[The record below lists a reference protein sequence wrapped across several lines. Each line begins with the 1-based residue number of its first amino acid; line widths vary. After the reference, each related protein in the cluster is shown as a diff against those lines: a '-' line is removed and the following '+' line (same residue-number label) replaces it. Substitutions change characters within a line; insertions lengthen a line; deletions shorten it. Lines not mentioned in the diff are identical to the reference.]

1 VFRPGAPSLAP
12 EPLLPLPLLVDDRE
26 EGTIAAPSLLDVVLD
41 EPTPPARVKSLG
53 CRCSRAAA
61 GEALKLFIS
70 FVMTFSLGKLYF
82 SSSCRYHKHAMSVSS
97 CAARAPTT
105 TSSKM
110 LCGGGRIPRASKG
123 FFCRR
128 DGVTTFASSS
138 SSREESDRELLDK
151 MKIAVASATSAPTAK
166 HVLEALKELSSQEFG
181 LANVKFTE
189 VMAKI
194 DELYDHNPQF
204 GYSSGVGTDGFETE
218 NKAGTNM
225 GSNKVF
231 YFAKMHDFTEEMTL
245 RLFCEHYQDV
255 LDTPEGQSHLNIRS
269 FMKNGW
275 AGIRF
280 EGETLRPKGEK
291 GEGEKIDQI

>member
-1 VFRPGAPSLAP
+1 MHLFFVDISLASMS
-12 EPLLPLPLLVDDRE
+12 V
-26 EGTIAAPSLLDVVLD
+26 S
-41 EPTPPARVKSLG
+41 
-53 CRCSRAAA
+53 SRAAA
-61 GEALKLFIS
+61 
-70 FVMTFSLGKLYF
+70 
-82 SSSCRYHKHAMSVSS
+82 
-97 CAARAPTT
+97 ARMP
-105 TSSKM
+105 
-110 LCGGGRIPRASKG
+110 P
-123 FFCRR
+123 
-128 DGVTTFASSS
+128 ASSS
-138 SSREESDRELLDK
+138 SSSRRTLSRGGGRIITRERFCRRRRDVVVCGGDRELLDK

-166 HVLEALKELSSQEFG
+166 HILEALKELSSQEFG

-218 NKAGTNM
+218 NKAGTNA

-280 EGETLRPKGEK
+280 EGETLRAKGEK

>member
-1 VFRPGAPSLAP
+1 
-12 EPLLPLPLLVDDRE
+12 
-26 EGTIAAPSLLDVVLD
+26 
-41 EPTPPARVKSLG
+41 
-53 CRCSRAAA
+53 
-61 GEALKLFIS
+61 
-70 FVMTFSLGKLYF
+70 
-82 SSSCRYHKHAMSVSS
+82 MSVSS
-97 CAARAPTT
+97 CAARAPPA
-105 TSSKM
+105 SSRTF
-110 LCGGGRIPRASKG
+110 CRGGRIHERARSASKR
-123 FFCRR
+123 FCRR
-128 DGVTTFASSS
+128 DVTTFASSS
-138 SSREESDRELLDK
+138 SQETDRELLDK

-204 GYSSGVGTDGFETE
+204 GYSSGVGTGGFETE

-275 AGIRF
+275 AGVRF

>member
-1 VFRPGAPSLAP
+1 
-12 EPLLPLPLLVDDRE
+12 
-26 EGTIAAPSLLDVVLD
+26 
-41 EPTPPARVKSLG
+41 
-53 CRCSRAAA
+53 
-61 GEALKLFIS
+61 
-70 FVMTFSLGKLYF
+70 
-82 SSSCRYHKHAMSVSS
+82 MSVSS
-97 CAARAPTT
+97 RAARAP
-105 TSSKM
+105 
-110 LCGGGRIPRASKG
+110 
-123 FFCRR
+123 
-128 DGVTTFASSS
+128 SSS
-138 SSREESDRELLDK
+138 SSSSYVAHSSQRRRTKPRARAKEALRSAFVVATRPLSSLLLSSSETDRQLLDK
-151 MKIAVASATSAPTAK
+151 MKVAVASATSAPTAK

-218 NKAGTNM
+218 NKAGVNM

-255 LDTPEGQSHLNIRS
+255 LDTPDGQSHLNIRS

-275 AGIRF
+275 AGVRF
-280 EGETLRPKGEK
+280 EGETLRPKGEQ
-291 GEGEKIDQI
+291 GEGERIDQI

>member
-1 VFRPGAPSLAP
+1 
-12 EPLLPLPLLVDDRE
+12 
-26 EGTIAAPSLLDVVLD
+26 
-41 EPTPPARVKSLG
+41 
-53 CRCSRAAA
+53 
-61 GEALKLFIS
+61 
-70 FVMTFSLGKLYF
+70 
-82 SSSCRYHKHAMSVSS
+82 
-97 CAARAPTT
+97 
-105 TSSKM
+105 
-110 LCGGGRIPRASKG
+110 
-123 FFCRR
+123 
-128 DGVTTFASSS
+128 
-138 SSREESDRELLDK
+138 

-218 NKAGTNM
+218 NKAGVNM

-231 YFAKMHDFTEEMTL
+231 YFAKMHGFTEEMTL

-255 LDTPEGQSHLNIRS
+255 LDTPDGQSHLNIRS

-275 AGIRF
+275 EGVRF
-280 EGETLRPKGEK
+280 DGETLRPKSENAA
-291 GEGEKIDQI
+291 EERIDQI

>member
-1 VFRPGAPSLAP
+1 
-12 EPLLPLPLLVDDRE
+12 
-26 EGTIAAPSLLDVVLD
+26 
-41 EPTPPARVKSLG
+41 
-53 CRCSRAAA
+53 
-61 GEALKLFIS
+61 
-70 FVMTFSLGKLYF
+70 
-82 SSSCRYHKHAMSVSS
+82 MSVSS
-97 CAARAPTT
+97 RAFARAPSSSF
-105 TSSKM
+105 TSCI
-110 LCGGGRIPRASKG
+110 LRRGGRRSHEHARSASKR
-123 FFCRR
+123 CRR
-128 DGVTTFASSS
+128 DATTFASSS
-138 SSREESDRELLDK
+138 SSSETDRQLLDK
-151 MKIAVASATSAPTAK
+151 MKVAVASATSAPTAK

-218 NKAGTNM
+218 NKAGVNM

-255 LDTPEGQSHLNIRS
+255 LDTPDGQSHLNIRS

-275 AGIRF
+275 AGVRF
-280 EGETLRPKGEK
+280 EGETLRPKGKE
-291 GEGEKIDQI
+291 GEGERIDQI

>member
-1 VFRPGAPSLAP
+1 MHLFFVDISLTRIDMS
-12 EPLLPLPLLVDDRE
+12 V
-26 EGTIAAPSLLDVVLD
+26 S
-41 EPTPPARVKSLG
+41 
-53 CRCSRAAA
+53 SRAAA
-61 GEALKLFIS
+61 
-70 FVMTFSLGKLYF
+70 
-82 SSSCRYHKHAMSVSS
+82 
-97 CAARAPTT
+97 ARMP
-105 TSSKM
+105 
-110 LCGGGRIPRASKG
+110 P
-123 FFCRR
+123 
-128 DGVTTFASSS
+128 ASSS
-138 SSREESDRELLDK
+138 SSRRSLSRGGGRIITRERFCRSSSETGGDRELLDK

-218 NKAGTNM
+218 NKAGTNA

-275 AGIRF
+275 AGIHF
-280 EGETLRPKGEK
+280 EGETLRAKGEK

>member
-1 VFRPGAPSLAP
+1 MSVS
-12 EPLLPLPLLVDDRE
+12 
-26 EGTIAAPSLLDVVLD
+26 
-41 EPTPPARVKSLG
+41 
-53 CRCSRAAA
+53 SRAAA
-61 GEALKLFIS
+61 
-70 FVMTFSLGKLYF
+70 
-82 SSSCRYHKHAMSVSS
+82 
-97 CAARAPTT
+97 ARMP
-105 TSSKM
+105 
-110 LCGGGRIPRASKG
+110 P
-123 FFCRR
+123 
-128 DGVTTFASSS
+128 ASSS
-138 SSREESDRELLDK
+138 SSSSRRTLSRGGGRIITRERFCRRRRDVVVCGGDRELLDK

-166 HVLEALKELSSQEFG
+166 HILEALKELSSQEFG

-218 NKAGTNM
+218 NKAGTNA

-280 EGETLRPKGEK
+280 EGETLRAKGEK

>member
-1 VFRPGAPSLAP
+1 
-12 EPLLPLPLLVDDRE
+12 
-26 EGTIAAPSLLDVVLD
+26 
-41 EPTPPARVKSLG
+41 
-53 CRCSRAAA
+53 
-61 GEALKLFIS
+61 
-70 FVMTFSLGKLYF
+70 MTTKEFLSLGKM
-82 SSSCRYHKHAMSVSS
+82 SSQKFINMSVSLS
-97 CAARAPTT
+97 ARKPAPAALISRRERARR
-105 TSSKM
+105 
-110 LCGGGRIPRASKG
+110 GGAKSRSRS
-123 FFCRR
+123 
-128 DGVTTFASSS
+128 GVKASSS
-138 SSREESDRELLDK
+138 SSSSSQNEKDDDGRLLDR
-151 MKIAVASATSAPTAK
+151 MKVAVASATSAPTAK

-218 NKAGTNM
+218 NKAGVNM

-255 LDTPEGQSHLNIRS
+255 LDTPDGQSHLNIRS

-275 AGIRF
+275 AGVRF
-280 EGETLRPKGEK
+280 EGETLRPKGEQ
-291 GEGEKIDQI
+291 GEGERIDQI

>member
-1 VFRPGAPSLAP
+1 
-12 EPLLPLPLLVDDRE
+12 
-26 EGTIAAPSLLDVVLD
+26 
-41 EPTPPARVKSLG
+41 
-53 CRCSRAAA
+53 
-61 GEALKLFIS
+61 
-70 FVMTFSLGKLYF
+70 
-82 SSSCRYHKHAMSVSS
+82 MSVSS
-97 CAARAPTT
+97 RAFARAPSSSF
-105 TSSKM
+105 TSSFTSRI
-110 LCGGGRIPRASKG
+110 LRRGGRRSHEHARSASKR
-123 FFCRR
+123 CRR
-128 DGVTTFASSS
+128 DATTFLASSS
-138 SSREESDRELLDK
+138 SSSETDRQLLDK
-151 MKIAVASATSAPTAK
+151 MKVAVASATSAPTAK

-218 NKAGTNM
+218 NKAGVNM

-255 LDTPEGQSHLNIRS
+255 LDTPDGQSHLNIRS

-275 AGIRF
+275 AGVRF
-280 EGETLRPKGEK
+280 EDETLRPKGKE
-291 GEGEKIDQI
+291 GEGERIDQI

>member
-1 VFRPGAPSLAP
+1 
-12 EPLLPLPLLVDDRE
+12 
-26 EGTIAAPSLLDVVLD
+26 
-41 EPTPPARVKSLG
+41 
-53 CRCSRAAA
+53 
-61 GEALKLFIS
+61 
-70 FVMTFSLGKLYF
+70 MTTKEFLSLGKM
-82 SSSCRYHKHAMSVSS
+82 SSQKFINMSVSLS
-97 CAARAPTT
+97 ARKPAPAALISRRERARR
-105 TSSKM
+105 
-110 LCGGGRIPRASKG
+110 GGAKSRSRS
-123 FFCRR
+123 
-128 DGVTTFASSS
+128 GVKASSS
-138 SSREESDRELLDK
+138 SSSSSQNEKDDDGRLLDR
-151 MKIAVASATSAPTAK
+151 MKVAVASATSAPTAK

-255 LDTPEGQSHLNIRS
+255 LDTPDGQSHLNIRS

-275 AGIRF
+275 AGVRF
-280 EGETLRPKGEK
+280 EGETLRPKGEQ
-291 GEGEKIDQI
+291 GEGERIDQI

>member
-1 VFRPGAPSLAP
+1 
-12 EPLLPLPLLVDDRE
+12 
-26 EGTIAAPSLLDVVLD
+26 
-41 EPTPPARVKSLG
+41 
-53 CRCSRAAA
+53 
-61 GEALKLFIS
+61 
-70 FVMTFSLGKLYF
+70 
-82 SSSCRYHKHAMSVSS
+82 MSVSS
-97 CAARAPTT
+97 CAARAPSSSF
-105 TSSKM
+105 TSSSSCI
-110 LCGGGRIPRASKG
+110 LRRGGRSHEHARSASKR
-123 FFCRR
+123 CRR
-128 DGVTTFASSS
+128 DVTTFASSS
-138 SSREESDRELLDK
+138 SSSDTDRQLLDK
-151 MKIAVASATSAPTAK
+151 MKRAVASATSAPTAK

-255 LDTPEGQSHLNIRS
+255 LDTPDGQSHLNIRS

-275 AGIRF
+275 AGVRF
-280 EGETLRPKGEK
+280 EGETLRPKGEQ
-291 GEGEKIDQI
+291 GEGERIDQI

>member
-1 VFRPGAPSLAP
+1 
-12 EPLLPLPLLVDDRE
+12 
-26 EGTIAAPSLLDVVLD
+26 
-41 EPTPPARVKSLG
+41 
-53 CRCSRAAA
+53 
-61 GEALKLFIS
+61 
-70 FVMTFSLGKLYF
+70 MTTKEFLSLGKM
-82 SSSCRYHKHAMSVSS
+82 SSQKFINMSVSLS
-97 CAARAPTT
+97 ARKPAPAALISRRERARR
-105 TSSKM
+105 
-110 LCGGGRIPRASKG
+110 GGAKSRSRS
-123 FFCRR
+123 
-128 DGVTTFASSS
+128 GVKASSS
-138 SSREESDRELLDK
+138 SSSSQNEKDDDGRLLDR
-151 MKIAVASATSAPTAK
+151 MKVAVASATSAPTAK
-166 HVLEALKELSSQEFG
+166 HVLEALKELSMQEFG

-255 LDTPEGQSHLNIRS
+255 LDTPDGQSHLNIRS

-275 AGIRF
+275 AGVRF
-280 EGETLRPKGEK
+280 EGETLRPKGKE
-291 GEGEKIDQI
+291 GEGERIDQI

>member
-1 VFRPGAPSLAP
+1 
-12 EPLLPLPLLVDDRE
+12 
-26 EGTIAAPSLLDVVLD
+26 
-41 EPTPPARVKSLG
+41 
-53 CRCSRAAA
+53 
-61 GEALKLFIS
+61 
-70 FVMTFSLGKLYF
+70 MTTKEFLSLGKM
-82 SSSCRYHKHAMSVSS
+82 SSQKFINMSVSLS
-97 CAARAPTT
+97 ARKPAPAALISRREKARR
-105 TSSKM
+105 
-110 LCGGGRIPRASKG
+110 GGAKSRSRS
-123 FFCRR
+123 
-128 DGVTTFASSS
+128 GVKASSS
-138 SSREESDRELLDK
+138 SSSSSSQNEKDDDGRLLDR
-151 MKIAVASATSAPTAK
+151 MKVAVASATSAPTAK

-255 LDTPEGQSHLNIRS
+255 LDTPDGQSHLNIRS

-275 AGIRF
+275 AGVRF
-280 EGETLRPKGEK
+280 EGETLRPKGKE
-291 GEGEKIDQI
+291 GEGERIDQI

>member
-1 VFRPGAPSLAP
+1 
-12 EPLLPLPLLVDDRE
+12 
-26 EGTIAAPSLLDVVLD
+26 
-41 EPTPPARVKSLG
+41 
-53 CRCSRAAA
+53 
-61 GEALKLFIS
+61 
-70 FVMTFSLGKLYF
+70 MTTKEFLSLGKM
-82 SSSCRYHKHAMSVSS
+82 SSQKFINMSVSLS
-97 CAARAPTT
+97 ARKPAPAALISRRERARR
-105 TSSKM
+105 
-110 LCGGGRIPRASKG
+110 GGAKSRSRS
-123 FFCRR
+123 
-128 DGVTTFASSS
+128 GVKASSS
-138 SSREESDRELLDK
+138 SSSSQNEKDDDGRLLDR
-151 MKIAVASATSAPTAK
+151 MKVAVASATSAPTAK
-166 HVLEALKELSSQEFG
+166 HVLEALKELSVQEFG

-255 LDTPEGQSHLNIRS
+255 LDTPDGQSHLNIRS

-275 AGIRF
+275 AGVRF
-280 EGETLRPKGEK
+280 EGETLRPKGEE
-291 GEGEKIDQI
+291 GEGERIDQI

>member
-1 VFRPGAPSLAP
+1 
-12 EPLLPLPLLVDDRE
+12 
-26 EGTIAAPSLLDVVLD
+26 
-41 EPTPPARVKSLG
+41 
-53 CRCSRAAA
+53 
-61 GEALKLFIS
+61 
-70 FVMTFSLGKLYF
+70 MTTKEFLSLGKM
-82 SSSCRYHKHAMSVSS
+82 SSQKFINMSVSLS
-97 CAARAPTT
+97 ARKPAPAALISRREKARR
-105 TSSKM
+105 
-110 LCGGGRIPRASKG
+110 GGAKSRSRS
-123 FFCRR
+123 
-128 DGVTTFASSS
+128 GVKASSS
-138 SSREESDRELLDK
+138 SSSSSQNEKDDDGRLLDR
-151 MKIAVASATSAPTAK
+151 MKVAVASATSAPTAK

-218 NKAGTNM
+218 NKAGVNM

-255 LDTPEGQSHLNIRS
+255 LDTPDGQSHLNIRS

-275 AGIRF
+275 AGVRF
-280 EGETLRPKGEK
+280 EGETLRPKGEQ
-291 GEGEKIDQI
+291 GEGERIDQI

>member
-1 VFRPGAPSLAP
+1 
-12 EPLLPLPLLVDDRE
+12 
-26 EGTIAAPSLLDVVLD
+26 
-41 EPTPPARVKSLG
+41 
-53 CRCSRAAA
+53 
-61 GEALKLFIS
+61 
-70 FVMTFSLGKLYF
+70 
-82 SSSCRYHKHAMSVSS
+82 MSVSS
-97 CAARAPTT
+97 CAARAL
-105 TSSKM
+105 SSSSSSSSSCI
-110 LCGGGRIPRASKG
+110 LRGGGRSHEHAQKSASKR
-123 FFCRR
+123 CRR
-128 DGVTTFASSS
+128 HDVTTFASSS
-138 SSREESDRELLDK
+138 SSETDRQLLDK
-151 MKIAVASATSAPTAK
+151 MKVAVASATSAPTAK

-218 NKAGTNM
+218 NKAGVNM

-255 LDTPEGQSHLNIRS
+255 LDTPDGQSHLNIRS

-275 AGIRF
+275 AGVRF
-280 EGETLRPKGEK
+280 EGETLRPKGEQ
-291 GEGEKIDQI
+291 GEGERIDQI